1 MAEVAISFTVEKL
14 GSMLVHKVAFL
25 QGVAKEVKWLKEE
38 LQRMQCFL
46 KDAEEKQ
53 GNDELIRKWISD
65 IRDVAQDAEDVI
77 ETFIL
82 KVDAP
87 RRRSRGL
94 LETCA
99 CLPDHV
105 YHLDMVGEE
114 IESIRSRLKNIS
126 KGCDRYGIQ
135 SLGER
140 TMTTMTSSEGVQW
153 RRQLSHWQKDKDV
166 VGLEADVESVLH
178 NIVFTKR
185 KGLVIGSIV
194 GMGGIGKSTLA
205 RIVYNNDTVV
215 NQFERRA
222 WVCISSEFSPKEI
235 IKEVVLQLLEP
246 SEDKLKVLE
255 IMERSP
261 LEHLKSMV
269 HERLQGKP
277 YFIILDDVWE
287 SAHWQSLTSAFPNE
301 EDKTSILLLTT
312 RKLSVTKDDQIYAH
326 KIKTLNREKSWE
338 LFLKKAFTGN
348 NGQCPEEL
356 KATARDILQKCNGLP
371 LAITVMG
378 GLLKKHGQ
386 SKDEW
391 TKVLKGMNSHLKTG
405 ESSVSHIMELSYHD
419 LPPQLKSC
427 FLCLGF
433 FKEDAT
439 IRAEKLI
446 QVWIAQGLIPPKEDK
461 DETMEEI
468 ARDYLDELI
477 NRNMIQVKDTTK
489 DDRVKNCLIH
499 DFLHDLA
506 ITKAKEEIRLE
517 ILRDEGGGSQSSQ
530 KSRHRVIYCGTETP
544 VFSSQ
549 KNNHIRSLFFH
560 GHGNNIFGGSTV
572 WKNFQ
577 LLRVLDFENAGLE
590 FLPDAIGEIVG
601 LRYLGLRNNDI
612 KELPSSF
619 SRLKN
624 LQVLDIS
631 LNFSMEVPNIIWKM
645 ISLRHL
651 YMSRITCQ
659 ASPKVDYL
667 KNLQTLT
674 YIPTPRWTREHTTR
688 MTSLRKLGL
697 ELDEKS
703 DIINLFD
710 SLAMLA
716 NLLCLNL
723 RWYGNHDILFE
734 DGLRKLPCLTQLKLQ
749 GKMTELPTVGNFPPN
764 LSHLSLIHTALD
776 KDPMPVLEKLPKL
789 VYLKLDG
796 AFTGEQ
802 MTITRDG
809 LPKLNVLSLRELIKL
824 RKIRV
829 GARGMS
835 DLRRLEIHRCPHLD
849 NLPGELE
856 FMEQLGELKMV
867 TTEEIVSKLR
877 YNHSRIF
884 SRIPSLHL
892 VSVTLKD

>member
-1 MAEVAISFTVEKL
+1 
-14 GSMLVHKVAFL
+14 
-25 QGVAKEVKWLKEE
+25 
-38 LQRMQCFL
+38 
-46 KDAEEKQ
+46 
-53 GNDELIRKWISD
+53 
-65 IRDVAQDAEDVI
+65 
-77 ETFIL
+77 
-82 KVDAP
+82 
-87 RRRSRGL
+87 
-94 LETCA
+94 
-99 CLPDHV
+99 
-105 YHLDMVGEE
+105 
-114 IESIRSRLKNIS
+114 
-126 KGCDRYGIQ
+126 
-135 SLGER
+135 
-140 TMTTMTSSEGVQW
+140 
-153 RRQLSHWQKDKDV
+153 
-166 VGLEADVESVLH
+166 
-178 NIVFTKR
+178 
-185 KGLVIGSIV
+185 
-194 GMGGIGKSTLA
+194 
-205 RIVYNNDTVV
+205 
-215 NQFERRA
+215 
-222 WVCISSEFSPKEI
+222 
-235 IKEVVLQLLEP
+235 
-246 SEDKLKVLE
+246 
-255 IMERSP
+255 
-261 LEHLKSMV
+261 
-269 HERLQGKP
+269 
-277 YFIILDDVWE
+277 
-287 SAHWQSLTSAFPNE
+287 
-301 EDKTSILLLTT
+301 
-312 RKLSVTKDDQIYAH
+312 
-326 KIKTLNREKSWE
+326 
-338 LFLKKAFTGN
+338 
-348 NGQCPEEL
+348 
-356 KATARDILQKCNGLP
+356 
-371 LAITVMG
+371 MG

>member
-1 MAEVAISFTVEKL
+1 MAEVAVSFTVEKL

-25 QGVAKEVKWLKEE
+25 QGVAKQVNWLKEE

-53 GNDELIRKWISD
+53 AKNELIRKWVSD

-87 RRRSRGL
+87 KRRSRGL

-99 CLPDHV
+99 CFPGHV

-114 IESIRSRLKNIS
+114 IESIQSRIKNIS
-126 KGCDRYGIQ
+126 KACDRYGIQ
-135 SLGER
+135 NLGEG
-140 TMTTMTSSEGVQW
+140 TTTTMASSEGFQW
-153 RRQLSHWQKDKDV
+153 RRQLSHWQKDKHV
-166 VGLEADVESVLH
+166 VGLEADVESVLDK
-178 NIVFTKR
+178 IVFTKR
-185 KGLVIGSIV
+185 KGLIIGSIV

-215 NQFERRA
+215 NRFERRA

-235 IKEVVLQLLEP
+235 MKEVVLQLLEP
-246 SEDKLKVLE
+246 DEDKLNVLE
-255 IMERSP
+255 IMERST
-261 LEHLKSMV
+261 LESVKSMV
-269 HERLQGKP
+269 HDRLQGKP
-277 YFIILDDVWE
+277 YFIVLDDVWE
-287 SAHWQSLTSAFPNE
+287 AAHWQSLTSAFPNE

-312 RKLSVTKDDQIYAH
+312 RNRGVTKDDQIYAH
-326 KIKTLNREKSWE
+326 KIETLNRAKSWE

-348 NGQCPEEL
+348 VVECPEEL
-356 KATARDILQKCNGLP
+356 KATAWDIMQKCNDLP
-371 LAITVMG
+371 LAITVIG

-391 TKVLKGMNSHLKTG
+391 NKVLKGMNSHLKTG
-405 ESSVSHIMELSYHD
+405 ENSVSYIMELSYHD

-446 QVWIAQGLIPPKEDK
+446 QVWIAQGLIPPKGDK
-461 DETMEEI
+461 DETMEER

-477 NRNMIQVKDTTK
+477 NRNMIQVKGMTK

-506 ITKAKEEIRLE
+506 ITKAKEEISLE

-530 KSRHRVIYCGTETP
+530 KSRHRVIYCGTERP

-560 GHGNNIFGGSTV
+560 GAGNNIFGGSTV

-577 LLRVLDFENAGLE
+577 LLRVLDFENVGLKI
-590 FLPDAIGEIVG
+590 LPHAIGEIVG

-612 KELPSSF
+612 KELPISF

-645 ISLRHL
+645 INLRHL

-667 KNLQTLT
+667 QHLQTLT
-674 YIPTPRWTREHTTR
+674 YIPTPRWTPEHTAR

-697 ELDEKS
+697 ELDENS
-703 DIINLFD
+703 NIINLCD

-716 NLLCLNL
+716 NLLCLNI
-723 RWYGNHDILFE
+723 RWYGNHSISFE
-734 DGLRKLPCLTQLKLQ
+734 GGLGNLPRLTQLKLQ
-749 GKMTELPTVGNFPPN
+749 GIMTELPTVGNFPPN
-764 LSHLSLIHTALD
+764 LSHLSLNNTALD
-776 KDPMPVLEKLPKL
+776 KDPMPVLEKLPNL

-796 AFTGEQ
+796 AFTGKE
-802 MTITRDG
+802 MTITSDG
-809 LPKLNVLSLRELIKL
+809 LPRLNVLSLRELKL
-824 RKIRV
+824 RNIHV
-829 GARGMS
+829 EEDGMS

-856 FMEQLGELKMV
+856 FMAQLGELKMV
-867 TTEEIVSKLR
+867 TTEEIVSNLR
-877 YNHSRIF
+877 ENHSHLL

-892 VSVTLKD
+892 VTVTLND